1 MASIRNRLRSSSF
14 ESTKK
19 EASESE
25 GDEKVQG
32 GDQNISSNKENGDD
46 GPSTLGDFRRYSS
59 RKRKHTNHFLVETF
73 QGRSYSEPTDT
84 KTNEAP
90 AQQGMDEEVSDDD
103 NDEDGESRR
112 YPLRKRRQV
121 ERMDNEDEDEDDT
134 KNEGRYS
141 LRRNRRKRV
150 PFNAKPQTPQPSRPK
165 KNRLSRWVEKE
176 MREERESR
184 RYERES
190 RRHYNKSSRNTKR
203 RRRHFDSSSESSSE
217 DERRGGGGYDR
228 EEKGFRDY
236 QRRKEQ
242 EDLARIRPLNMGGS
256 SEKLSSRDLMRADAN
271 PVEID
276 RTIDWSHVGGLEGHI
291 RTLKEMV
298 VLPLMYPE
306 VFERFKMQPPRGVIF
321 HGPPGTGKTLVA
333 RALANS
339 CCVGEKRVAFF
350 MRKGADVVSKWVGE
364 AERQLRLLFEQ
375 AKRHQPSIIFFD
387 EIDGLA
393 PVRSVRF

>member
-1 MASIRNRLRSSSF
+1 M
-14 ESTKK
+14 
-19 EASESE
+19 
-25 GDEKVQG
+25 
-32 GDQNISSNKENGDD
+32 
-46 GPSTLGDFRRYSS
+46 
-59 RKRKHTNHFLVETF
+59 
-73 QGRSYSEPTDT
+73 
-84 KTNEAP
+84 
-90 AQQGMDEEVSDDD
+90 
-103 NDEDGESRR
+103 
-112 YPLRKRRQV
+112 RKRRQV
-121 ERMDNEDEDEDDT
+121 QDKDDEDT
-134 KNEGRYS
+134 GRNEGGYS

-150 PFNAKPQTPQPSRPK
+150 PFNAKPETPNPSRTK
-165 KNRLSRWVEKE
+165 KNPFSRWIEKE
-176 MREERESR
+176 MRE
-184 RYERES
+184 Y
-190 RRHYNKSSRNTKR
+190 KSSRKPK

-217 DERRGGGGYDR
+217 DERRGGGGGYDR

-276 RTIDWSHVGGLEGHI
+276 RTIDWSHVGGLEGHV

-393 PVRSVRF
+393 PVRSVLFE

>member
-1 MASIRNRLRSSSF
+1 MM
-14 ESTKK
+14 
-19 EASESE
+19 
-25 GDEKVQG
+25 D
-32 GDQNISSNKENGDD
+32 DKENDDDDGTLGEFRRYSARKRKHTNHFSVETFSGRSYSEPTKTKEDERNVSIQGDD
-46 GPSTLGDFRRYSS
+46 MMDDKENDDDDGTLGDFRRYSA
-59 RKRKHTNHFLVETF
+59 RKRKHTNHFLVDTF
-73 QGRSYSEPTDT
+73 SGRSYSEPT
-84 KTNEAP
+84 KTNEDE
-90 AQQGMDEEVSDDD
+90 QGI
-103 NDEDGESRR
+103 EDKEGESEEEGENRR

-121 ERMDNEDEDEDDT
+121 QDKDDEDT
-134 KNEGRYS
+134 GRNEGGYS

-150 PFNAKPQTPQPSRPK
+150 PFNAKPETPNPSRTK
-165 KNRLSRWVEKE
+165 KNPFSRWIEKE
-176 MREERESR
+176 MRE
-184 RYERES
+184 Y
-190 RRHYNKSSRNTKR
+190 KSSRKPK

-217 DERRGGGGYDR
+217 DERRGGGYDR

-276 RTIDWSHVGGLEGHI
+276 RTIDWSHVGGLEGHV